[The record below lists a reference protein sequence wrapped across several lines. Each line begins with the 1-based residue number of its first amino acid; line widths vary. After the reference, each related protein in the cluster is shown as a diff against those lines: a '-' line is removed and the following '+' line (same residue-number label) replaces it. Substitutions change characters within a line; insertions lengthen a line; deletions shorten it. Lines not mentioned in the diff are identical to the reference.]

1 MATKIRLMRMGRKKR
16 PFYRIVVADSRTR
29 RDGAFIEIIG
39 TYNPLPNETE
49 IPEQVKIEEGEN
61 EKGKV
66 LKLYVAESDL
76 GKVIGKQGRTAKS
89 IRSILA
95 AASARKGERYGLEI
109 VE

>member
-1 MATKIRLMRMGRKKR
+1 MKELVNYIVTSIVEFPEVPMN
-16 PFYRIVVADSRTR
+16 RI
-29 RDGAFIEIIG
+29 
-39 TYNPLPNETE
+39 
-49 IPEQVKIEEGEN
+49 IEEGEN

>member
-1 MATKIRLMRMGRKKR
+1 MKELVN
-16 PFYRIVVADSRTR
+16 YIVTSIVE
-29 RDGAFIEIIG
+29 F
-39 TYNPLPNETE
+39 
-49 IPEQVKIEEGEN
+49 PEQVKIEEGEN

-95 AASARKGERYGLEI
+95 AASARKGERCGLEI

>member
-1 MATKIRLMRMGRKKR
+1 MKELVN
-16 PFYRIVVADSRTR
+16 YIVKSIVEFPD
-29 RDGAFIEIIG
+29 
-39 TYNPLPNETE
+39 
-49 IPEQVKIEEGEN
+49 QVKIEEGEN

-66 LKLYVAESDL
+66 LKLSVAESDL
-76 GKVIGKQGRTAKS
+76 GNVIGKQGSTAKS

>member
-1 MATKIRLMRMGRKKR
+1 MKELVN
-16 PFYRIVVADSRTR
+16 YIVTSIVE
-29 RDGAFIEIIG
+29 F
-39 TYNPLPNETE
+39 
-49 IPEQVKIEEGEN
+49 PEQVKIEEGEN

-76 GKVIGKQGRTAKS
+76 GKQGRTAKS

>member
-29 RDGAFIEIIG
+29 RDG
-39 TYNPLPNETE
+39 
-49 IPEQVKIEEGEN
+49 
-61 EKGKV
+61 V

>member
-1 MATKIRLMRMGRKKR
+1 MKELVK
-16 PFYRIVVADSRTR
+16 YIVTSIVEFPD
-29 RDGAFIEIIG
+29 
-39 TYNPLPNETE
+39 
-49 IPEQVKIEEGEN
+49 QVQIEEGEN

-66 LKLYVAESDL
+66 LKLHIAESDL

-89 IRSILA
+89 IRSIIA